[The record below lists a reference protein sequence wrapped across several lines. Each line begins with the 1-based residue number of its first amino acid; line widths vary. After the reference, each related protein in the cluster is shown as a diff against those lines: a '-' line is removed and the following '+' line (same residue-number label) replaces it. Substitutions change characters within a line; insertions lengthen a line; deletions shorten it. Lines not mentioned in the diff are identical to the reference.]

1 MAHQKGLL
9 KPTMIPRFL
18 ETLKYNEVEGLVT
31 ASTDKNGIV
40 TNYTY
45 DKFGNLVTASTPISK
60 ALKTTGWSAG
70 MSDAPANALYFEWNK
85 TTGEPSSIEFYDC
98 LGRLLRKVTESVNGK
113 KVYTDQIYDKKGL
126 VERTSEP
133 YYVGGQQ
140 YWSKNEYDAVGRTIA
155 QTAPDGSRHIFA
167 YSGLKTTATDPL
179 GSISTKISN
188 LNGLLAS
195 SIDNAGTG
203 ITYKYDA
210 DGKCIET
217 KGSRTTIHC
226 SYDIAGNRIS
236 LDDPDLGSSKDTY
249 NGFGELV
256 AHQDGHGETRF
267 EYDTGGRVIQEVRP
281 DVTISTTYDKGWKGA
296 VDEVVSVGSI
306 QSSETYTYD
315 NYGRVIKKNTVI
327 DDRGYETTYTYNLA
341 NQVETIKYPKGLKVK
356 NGYDACGIQISVSN
370 ADNQKLYWKLHDL
383 DARGQIEK
391 EEYGNGLIT
400 TTAHDPKKGT
410 ISGILTPGIQNWT
423 YTFDAAGNLVSRRD
437 LKRNLSESFSYDGL
451 YRLTAV
457 RKNSQVTQSIT
468 YDNAGNITSKSDV
481 GTYIY
486 TDGSNKLSSITDCKR
501 SIASWDEIT
510 YNSFDKVTKIVSGD
524 KTMLIEYG
532 PDKSRVLADI
542 QGVRKYYVDNLFEQK
557 VENGKISSTNYIF
570 VFGKAVA
577 ILSQDAND
585 IEDVKYIHHDH
596 LGSIQAYSDEL
607 GKLYQ
612 ELSYDAWGVRRNPDT
627 WVVFD
632 VVASSNAY
640 NDHGFGGHEH
650 IDLFELVNM
659 DGRMYDPVV
668 GRFISADPFI
678 QSPDFTQ
685 SLNRYAYCINNPL
698 SLIDP
703 SGYSWFSKNWKSITA
718 SIVGI
723 AVSVVTLGSG
733 TTIGAVII
741 AGAAGGAAGALTGA
755 LLNGANIGQI
765 AKSTFMGAFWGST
778 SGFLNFASGGGT
790 IWEQLFKHTFSQG
803 WMEGIQGGNMLHGFM
818 MGAVSGSSGY
828 GLKGAELN
836 YISKIVVNATVSG
849 LVDEMGGGKFANGA
863 ITSAFAY
870 TFNEAMHNGPTQK
883 QLKQIDEIY
892 RKSLFENSTP
902 QDFYRSIGL
911 PEYDNACAARLSYA
925 LNKSGIK
932 IPSLSGLTRK
942 GTDGNNYFMFA
953 KDMGAWFQ
961 QKWGVPRIYTNPQK
975 YTLKNGVV
983 FQSGFSGGIT
993 GHVEYFYL
1001 GRDGHSNGAG
1011 ARDYYNKGARTEL
1024 WKNDR

>member
-1 MAHQKGLL
+1 M
-9 KPTMIPRFL
+9 
-18 ETLKYNEVEGLVT
+18 
-31 ASTDKNGIV
+31 
-40 TNYTY
+40 
-45 DKFGNLVTASTPISK
+45 
-60 ALKTTGWSAG
+60 
-70 MSDAPANALYFEWNK
+70 
-85 TTGEPSSIEFYDC
+85 
-98 LGRLLRKVTESVNGK
+98 
-113 KVYTDQIYDKKGL
+113 
-126 VERTSEP
+126 
-133 YYVGGQQ
+133 
-140 YWSKNEYDAVGRTIA
+140 
-155 QTAPDGSRHIFA
+155 
-167 YSGLKTTATDPL
+167 
-179 GSISTKISN
+179 
-188 LNGLLAS
+188 
-195 SIDNAGTG
+195 
-203 ITYKYDA
+203 
-210 DGKCIET
+210 
-217 KGSRTTIHC
+217 
-226 SYDIAGNRIS
+226 
-236 LDDPDLGSSKDTY
+236 
-249 NGFGELV
+249 
-256 AHQDGHGETRF
+256 
-267 EYDTGGRVIQEVRP
+267 
-281 DVTISTTYDKGWKGA
+281 
-296 VDEVVSVGSI
+296 
-306 QSSETYTYD
+306 
-315 NYGRVIKKNTVI
+315 
-327 DDRGYETTYTYNLA
+327 
-341 NQVETIKYPKGLKVK
+341 
-356 NGYDACGIQISVSN
+356 
-370 ADNQKLYWKLHDL
+370 
-383 DARGQIEK
+383 
-391 EEYGNGLIT
+391 
-400 TTAHDPKKGT
+400 
-410 ISGILTPGIQNWT
+410 
-423 YTFDAAGNLVSRRD
+423 
-437 LKRNLSESFSYDGL
+437 
-451 YRLTAV
+451 
-457 RKNSQVTQSIT
+457 
-468 YDNAGNITSKSDV
+468 
-481 GTYIY
+481 
-486 TDGSNKLSSITDCKR
+486 
-501 SIASWDEIT
+501 
-510 YNSFDKVTKIVSGD
+510 
-524 KTMLIEYG
+524 
-532 PDKSRVLADI
+532 
-542 QGVRKYYVDNLFEQK
+542 DNLFEQK

-863 ITSAFAY
+863 ITGAFAY
-870 TFNEAMHNGPTQK
+870 MFNEAMHNGPTQK

>member
-60 ALKTTGWSAG
+60 ALKTTGWNAG

-953 KDMGAWFQ
+953 KDMGA
-961 QKWGVPRIYTNPQK
+961 
-975 YTLKNGVV
+975 
-983 FQSGFSGGIT
+983 
-993 GHVEYFYL
+993 
-1001 GRDGHSNGAG
+1001 
-1011 ARDYYNKGARTEL
+1011 
-1024 WKNDR
+1024 